1 MTRKSAFFLLFLIAA
16 SGSVLADDLVIT
28 ATENADCGTK
38 GSLCETILGDTTGLS
53 GLVGGFTGNGPGS
66 FFGSAA
72 GTFVTNNMGVGKEA
86 LDITHGIILSTGLAV
101 DAAGPND
108 RPDIETF
115 HFTGGDADLNDFVP
129 GPGPP
134 GMGDGVVDTQDA
146 AALEIAFT
154 ADMAGTLSLSFI
166 LGSEEWDEFLLFPF
180 WDGFGIFIKDAA
192 TGAVLDGSIT
202 NSSQVGVGGVN
213 SLPGG
218 IDNNDSGF
226 PGDPIGD
233 APRNVQYDG
242 LTALLTESFFIGA
255 GDYVL
260 KLVIADTKD
269 QFQDSGV
276 FINANSLNFA
286 PIPEPGTLLLFG
298 SGLAGMFSA
307 YRKRRQS

>member
-115 HFTGGDADLNDFVP
+115 H
-129 GPGPP
+129 
-134 GMGDGVVDTQDA
+134 
-146 AALEIAFT
+146 FT